1 MHQDPSI
8 CISAPEGTR
17 VLYFH
22 FLHAFLSYLY
32 IYLRRRDETAG
43 CRRAPRPPARG
54 ARTGRAG
61 VLGGGKRK
69 HGLVPLFSP
78 AKRSRIFLRI
88 SLAAH

>member
-32 IYLRRRDETAG
+32 IYLRRRERD
-43 CRRAPRPPARG
+43 CRVPARTPTPCPRCEDG
-54 ARTGRAG
+54 AGT
-61 VLGGGKRK
+61 LK
-69 HGLVPLFSP
+69 H
-78 AKRSRIFLRI
+78 
-88 SLAAH
+88 